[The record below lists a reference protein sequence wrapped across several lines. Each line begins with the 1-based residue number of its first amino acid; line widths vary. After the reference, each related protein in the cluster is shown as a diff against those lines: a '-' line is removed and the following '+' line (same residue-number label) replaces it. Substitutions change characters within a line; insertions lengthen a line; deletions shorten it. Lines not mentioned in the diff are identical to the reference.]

1 MGGLFNPARA
11 LVGGSCG
18 AMGHCPCGSTPG
30 GSKVWFTSISS
41 GSSQFIPIHRC
52 FLLMG
57 PLGGAP
63 SFGLVDQPD
72 DVIGP
77 TCDDLPM
84 VDWDGDF
91 CGVPASRL
99 DHFPT
104 GH

>member
-1 MGGLFNPARA
+1 
-11 LVGGSCG
+11 
-18 AMGHCPCGSTPG
+18 
-30 GSKVWFTSISS
+30 
-41 GSSQFIPIHRC
+41 
-52 FLLMG
+52 MG